1 MNDYIYKFNSFVAN
15 ELISLKDLT
24 ILEFG
29 VKEGRST
36 KIFLQHCEKNGGK
49 LYSIDVNDYKDKFN
63 DSNWTFIQ
71 SRDDNFD
78 YLENKLPKKF
88 DVIYLD
94 SLHEADHVE
103 KILYY
108 YFDKLKIGGL
118 FFIDDTSWLP
128 YIENSQRDNF
138 YCEINN
144 KETFD
149 KLLEIYNVNFDRF
162 DINFDFTSSGVCK
175 IFKKSEK
182 LAKSKKISIRAM
194 SFKNFIRKI
203 VKFFRKI

>member
-1 MNDYIYKFNSFVAN
+1 MNDYIYKFNSFIGN

-162 DINFDFTSSGVCK
+162 DINFDFTSSGLCK

-182 LAKSKKISIRAM
+182 LAKSKKISIRTM

-203 VKFFRKI
+203 FKFFRKI

>member
-182 LAKSKKISIRAM
+182 LVKSKKISIRTM